1 MLRYERDV
9 VDGALAVFGCITGPI
24 DVFDWTSGL
33 VAHSTMYDMHTQACI
48 YACMQSAMP
57 VAVVYEV
64 EMKDISAG
72 KTDGKLD
79 T

>member
-1 MLRYERDV
+1 
-9 VDGALAVFGCITGPI
+9 
-24 DVFDWTSGL
+24 
-33 VAHSTMYDMHTQACI
+33 MYDMHTQACI